1 MDIKYRLYPY
11 PVLAYFNDDY
21 VDSKFD
27 VSTECLNNGYDVEL
41 IVNVDLVNEMLE
53 EMIKQGKAVL
63 VYHLECAQSGYRDIH
78 KTDKLSDKI
87 VLKDS
92 RLNGE
97 LHFCPFI
104 IANETIRDY
113 YNEKFNPDYTKPI
126 RIIEKGCILAVGK
139 QFNWDISKKKSDL
152 LKSASPFRIIKN
164 MDKSVTEM
172 VVEYESNNYIIIK
185 LCEKDIALY
194 KSMKD
199 DPGVKD
205 ILNSAIVVPA
215 LIYVLEKIAAID
227 EDTIEAEFG
236 AQSWYIS
243 IKQTLEK
250 NFKIHINSL
259 KNENIFT
266 LAQRMLRTP
275 INNALEQLSV
285 VGAKDDGGEEEF

>member
-1 MDIKYRLYPY
+1 MDIRYRLYPY

-21 VDSKFD
+21 IDSKFD
-27 VSTECLNNGYDVEL
+27 VSAQCTNNGYDVEIL
-41 IVNVDLVNEMLE
+41 VDVDLVNDVIKDMV
-53 EMIKQGKAVL
+53 KQGKAVL

-92 RLNGE
+92 ILNGE

-104 IANETIRDY
+104 IANETLKDY
-113 YNEKFNPDYTKPI
+113 YNVKFNPDYINPI
-126 RIIEKGCILAVGK
+126 KIIEKGCILAVGQ

-152 LKSASPFRIIKN
+152 IKSASPFRIIKN
-164 MDKSVTEM
+164 MNKNVTEM
-172 VVEYESNNYIIIK
+172 VVEYESNEHIIIK
-185 LCEKDIALY
+185 LCEKDIAIY

-199 DPGVKD
+199 DPYVKD
-205 ILNSAIVVPA
+205 ILNSAIVMPA
-215 LIYVLEKIAAID
+215 LMYVLQKLSVTELD
-227 EDTIEAEFG
+227 SMEAEFG
-236 AQSWYIS
+236 TQAWYIS

-250 NFKIHINSL
+250 NFKIPINSL

-266 LAQRMLRTP
+266 LAQKMLRTP

-285 VGAKDDGGEEEF
+285 VGAKDGGEEEGS

>member
-1 MDIKYRLYPY
+1 MDIRYRLYPY

-27 VSTECLNNGYDVEL
+27 VSAQCGNSGYDVEI
-41 IVNVDLVNEMLE
+41 IVNVELVNEKLN

-63 VYHLECAQSGYRDIH
+63 LYHLECAQSGYRDIH

-92 RLNGE
+92 KLNGE
-97 LHFCPFI
+97 LHFCPYI
-104 IANETIRDY
+104 LANETLNDY
-113 YNEKFNPDYTKPI
+113 SNVKFNPDYSKPVKK
-126 RIIEKGCILAVGK
+126 IEKGCILAVGR

-164 MDKSVTEM
+164 MDKSVSEM
-172 VVEYESNNYIIIK
+172 VVEYESNYNIIIK
-185 LCEKDIALY
+185 LCEKDIAIY

-199 DPGVKD
+199 DPGVRD

-215 LIYVLEKIAAID
+215 LMYVLEKLAATD
-227 EDTIEAEFG
+227 EDTMEAEFG
-236 AQSWYIS
+236 GQAWYIS

-250 NFKIHINSL
+250 SFKIPLSSL
-259 KNENIFT
+259 KDENIFL

-285 VGAKDDGGEEEF
+285 VGAKDDGEEEET

>member
-27 VSTECLNNGYDVEL
+27 VSAECGNNGYDIEILVNIE
-41 IVNVDLVNEMLE
+41 IVNEKLTQ
-53 EMIKQGKAVL
+53 MIKQGKAVL

-78 KTDKLSDKI
+78 ETDKLCDKI

-104 IANETIRDY
+104 LANEKLENY
-113 YNEKFNPDYTKPI
+113 HNVKFNPDYTKPVK
-126 RIIEKGCILAVGK
+126 IIEKGCILAVGK

-164 MDKSVTEM
+164 MDKSVSEM
-172 VVEYESNNYIIIK
+172 IVEYQSSDHIIIK
-185 LCEKDIALY
+185 LREQDIAIY

-199 DPGVKD
+199 DSGVRD

-215 LIYVLEKIAAID
+215 LMHVLEKLATTD
-227 EDTIEAEFG
+227 EDTMETEFG
-236 AQSWYIS
+236 GQLWYMS
-243 IKQTLEK
+243 IKQTLEN
-250 NFKIHINSL
+250 NFKISISSV
-259 KNENIFT
+259 KNENIFS

-285 VGAKDDGGEEEF
+285 VGARDDGEEDES